1 MTTTTRPCPVCGA
14 SLTANRYEP
23 PMCGGCHSEPG
34 NMVMSAAI
42 RLRDEKALATALLD
56 IAA

>member
-14 SLTANRYEP
+14 RLTANRYEP
-23 PMCGGCHSEPG
+23 PMCGGCRSEPG
-34 NMVMSAAI
+34 YTVMSAAI
-42 RLRDEKALATALLD
+42 QLRDEKALATAFLN